1 MWKKVAYM
9 CSCEVVRNDLGY
21 THMEIPRHFNI
32 GQVASSVLVIIIL
45 TVVKT
50 SFVRYIQE

>member
-1 MWKKVAYM
+1 M
-9 CSCEVVRNDLGY
+9 CSCEVVPNDLGY

-32 GQVASSVLVIIIL
+32 SQVASSMLVIIIL